1 MRQLEELE
9 ERELRRALS
18 QSRRDMRVMRRAEVE
33 TVREVARLE
42 AAKRRAAERK
52 DNKDEEEDD
61 TEDDSEDDGAD
72 DETVVVGGS
81 ESDTEVDDEASL
93 ARGPKSLM
101 TGVAP
106 VSGRP

>member
-52 DNKDEEEDD
+52 DNKDEEDD

-72 DETVVVGGS
+72 DEAVVVGGS

-101 TGVAP
+101 TGLAP